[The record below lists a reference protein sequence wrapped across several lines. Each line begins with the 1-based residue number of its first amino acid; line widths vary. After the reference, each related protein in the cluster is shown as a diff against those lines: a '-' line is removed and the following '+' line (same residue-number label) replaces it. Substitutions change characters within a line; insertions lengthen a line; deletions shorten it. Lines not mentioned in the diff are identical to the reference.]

1 MPRQKS
7 NVTKAVFNTSIRME
21 TFIAFRDYC
30 NDLNYPMNTIIEA
43 FMDGFVEGRF
53 QLGFDENNKLIVRG
67 KPEVNNTKDTE

>member
-21 TFIAFRDYC
+21 TFVAFRDKC

-43 FMDGFVEGRF
+43 FMDGFVDDRF
-53 QLGFDENNKLIVRG
+53 QLGFDKNNRLMVSGR
-67 KPEVNNTKDTE
+67 TED